1 MVDFKRKLTELRES
15 RMAST
20 PSNPVTD
27 LFGDTQEN
35 STKGSIDLDAIFP
48 PGEEEGS
55 DIEGFMDGLRSKKL
69 TEEELAEREQSLFIP
84 TGMYRWKGKPTL
96 KPWWDQNDRDA
107 KYFSQRGR
115 SLISISG
122 IVTQVNTP
130 PGQKAREGF
139 FVFQLSPDYKAAP
152 NGQPDFATQNYAKLS
167 SFFLKREARRHS
179 DEPEL
184 IYFLAKGDYAMQISL
199 NAKTSRNNLQEFQL

>member
-1 MVDFKRKLTELRES
+1 
-15 RMAST
+15 MASK

-35 STKGSIDLDAIFP
+35 STKGNIDLGAIFP

-55 DIEGFMDGLRSKKL
+55 DIEGFMAALTSKKL

-84 TGMYRWKGKPTL
+84 TGKYRWKGKPTL
-96 KPWWDQNDRDA
+96 KPWWDQNERDA
-107 KYFSQRGR
+107 AYFSQRGR
-115 SLISISG
+115 SKITISG
-122 IVTQVNTP
+122 TVIQVDTA
-130 PGQKAREGF
+130 PGQKPREGF
-139 FVFQLSPDYKAAP
+139 FVFQLSPDYKVAV

-167 SFFLKREARRHS
+167 SFYLKKMAHRHA

-184 IYFLAKGDYAMQISL
+184 IYFLAGGDYSMSISL
-199 NAKTSRNNLQEFQL
+199 NAKTQRNNLQEFQL